1 MQAYLLGTDLRP
13 TGWRFFAVPRLAL
26 TDRFAATCKCPKGGS
41 QIDYFDN
48 RTPGLALR
56 VSKQGHKAWCFIFT
70 APGNSKRARETFG
83 TYPATGLAVARTR
96 AREARALVEAGEDP
110 RTVFNVQAAGAMTA
124 TALIE
129 SFLEKHARP
138 NLRTAAEIE
147 RRLRKN
153 VIPRIGNVRLADLH
167 RRDVNRAVD
176 PIVRRGRL
184 AEACRVFED
193 LRSIMRW
200 AVARGDL
207 DRNPMEGMKKPAAP
221 RTRTRVLNDDE
232 IRQLWNS
239 LPKVL
244 AKSKCCQRVIQLCLV
259 TSQRVGEVAG
269 MRRAELDLTRRE
281 WHLPGSRTKNGH
293 PHCVALADLAIRII
307 TEALTDA
314 GNSPFVF
321 PSNGG
326 PLPAMAVART
336 IVRAQERF
344 GIAQWSAHDLRR
356 SAITGMARLGA
367 APIVL
372 GHIANHRTTTKA
384 GVTLGVYAH
393 HDYANETRQAL
404 DQWSAHLENIIEG

>member
-1 MQAYLLGTDLRP
+1 
-13 TGWRFFAVPRLAL
+13 VPRLAL
-26 TDRFAATCKCPKGGS
+26 TDRFAATCKCPRGES
-41 QIDYFDN
+41 QIDYFDA

-56 VSKQGHKAWCFIFT
+56 VTEQGHKAWCFIFT
-70 APGNSKRARETFG
+70 APGNGKRARETFA
-83 TYPATGLAVARTR
+83 TYPATGLALARTR
-96 AREARALVEAGEDP
+96 AREARALVEASEDP
-110 RTVFNVQAAGAMTA
+110 RTVFNVQAAGAMTVA
-124 TALIE
+124 ALIG

-153 VIPRIGNVRLADLH
+153 VIPFIGNVRLVELH
-167 RRDVNRAVD
+167 RRDINRAVD
-176 PIVRRGRL
+176 PIVRRGKL

-207 DRNPMEGMKKPAAP
+207 DRNPMDGMKKPAAP
-221 RTRTRVLNDDE
+221 RSRTRVLSDDE
-232 IRQLWNS
+232 IKQLWSS
-239 LPKVL
+239 LPRVV
-244 AKSKCCQRVIQLCLV
+244 AKSKSCQRIIQLCLV
-259 TSQRVGEVAG
+259 TAQRVGEVAG
-269 MRRAELDLTRRE
+269 MQRAELDLTRRE

-314 GNSPFVF
+314 GNSSFVF

-336 IVRAQERF
+336 IIRAQDRF

-356 SAITGMARLGA
+356 SAITNMLALGVP
-367 APIVL
+367 PIVV
-372 GHIANHRTTTKA
+372 GHVANHRTSTRA

-393 HDYANETRQAL
+393 HDYANETRRAL
-404 DQWSAHLENIIEG
+404 DRWSAHLANIVDGRGTP

>member
-1 MQAYLLGTDLRP
+1 MS
-13 TGWRFFAVPRLAL
+13 LA
-26 TDRFAATCKCPKGGS
+26 A
-41 QIDYFDN
+41 
-48 RTPGLALR
+48 
-56 VSKQGHKAWCFIFT
+56 
-70 APGNSKRARETFG
+70 
-83 TYPATGLAVARTR
+83 ARTR

-110 RTVFNVQAAGAMTA
+110 RAAFNAQAAGAMTV

-153 VIPRIGNVRLADLH
+153 AIPLIGNVRVADLH
-167 RRDVNRAVD
+167 RRDVNRVID

-200 AVARGDL
+200 ALARGDL
-207 DRNPMEGMKKPAAP
+207 DRNPMAGMKKPAAP
-221 RTRTRVLNDDE
+221 RSRTRVLSDDE
-232 IRQLWNS
+232 IRQLWND
-239 LPKVL
+239 LPKTL
-244 AKSKCCQRVIQLCLV
+244 SKSKSCQRIIQLCLV
-259 TSQRVGEVAG
+259 TAQRVGEVSG
-269 MRRAELDLTRRE
+269 MRRDELDLKTKL
-281 WHLPGSRTKNGH
+281 WSLPGTRTKNSF
-293 PHCVALADLAIRII
+293 PHSVALSELAIRII
-307 TEALTDA
+307 TEALVDA

-326 PLPAMAVART
+326 ALPAMAVART
-336 IVRAQERF
+336 IIRARGRF

-356 SAITGMARLGA
+356 SAITGMARLGV

-372 GHIANHRTTTKA
+372 GHVANHRTTTKA

-393 HDYANETRQAL
+393 HDYANETREAL
-404 DQWSAHLENIIEG
+404 VQWSAHLANVIVG